1 MNIMVSREDAVSA
14 INEFI
19 RTNNYGIIGNLF
31 EQLCEYRQV
40 PNSKEEIEAVMSN
53 PMILFSIWN
62 VVLVEI
68 ETILKIHRL
77 TNKYEQLITVF

>member
-40 PNSKEEIEAVMSN
+40 PNSKEEIEAVISN

-62 VVLVEI
+62 LVLVEI

>member
-1 MNIMVSREDAVSA
+1 MVSREDAVSA

-40 PNSKEEIEAVMSN
+40 PNSKEEIEAVISN
-53 PMILFSIWN
+53 PIILSFIVNN
-62 VVLVEI
+62 VLAEV
-68 ETILKIHRL
+68 ETILKVHRI
-77 TNKYEQLITVF
+77 TDKYNRLITVF